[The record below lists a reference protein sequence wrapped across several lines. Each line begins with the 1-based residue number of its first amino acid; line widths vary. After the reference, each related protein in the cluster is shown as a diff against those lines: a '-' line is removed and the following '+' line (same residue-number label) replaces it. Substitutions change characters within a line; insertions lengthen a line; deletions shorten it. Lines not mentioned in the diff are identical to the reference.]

1 MTSSF
6 VGPQTQ
12 YPFGNIEEE
21 NMSFNGAQNR
31 HTNRHSIHS
40 SNNARVEGDE
50 ETDSFISAP
59 DSPNQ

>member
-1 MTSSF
+1 MTNSF

-21 NMSFNGAQNR
+21 NMSFNGATNR
-31 HTNRHSIHS
+31 QTNRHSIHS
-40 SNNARVEGDE
+40 SNARVEGDD